1 MEEELEED
9 ENDTGEQHKNSVKH
23 LAPYQF
29 KPGQSGNPSGRPKG
43 LSMKEW
49 TKNYLA
55 SLPEDERMEYVTGM
69 RKVDVWKMAEG
80 NFENKTDITSGG
92 ETINQVLVK
101 FLDGKQNPTT

>member
-1 MEEELEED
+1 MDELEDNEL
-9 ENDTGEQHKNSVKH
+9 DTGEQHKNSKERGWA
-23 LAPYQF
+23 LQPYQF

-55 SLPEDERMEYVTGM
+55 SLPEEERMEYVTGM

-80 NFENKTDITSGG
+80 NWQSDVEISGELTSKIISVD
-92 ETINQVLVK
+92 E
-101 FLDGKQNPTT
+101 

>member
-1 MEEELEED
+1 MENENEQEED
-9 ENDTGEQHKNSVKH
+9 ENDTGEQHKNSAYKH

-43 LSMKEW
+43 ISMKEW

-55 SLPEDERMEYVTGM
+55 SLPEEERIEYVTGM

-80 NFENKTDITSGG
+80 NFAQDVKLEGEVISKIIKLDI
-92 ETINQVLVK
+92 E
-101 FLDGKQNPTT
+101 